1 MQAPAPVIGKAPAG
15 NGNYEGFLSSAGI
28 FEPSVAQPPLPLQE
42 FLALQ
47 PLSLDL
53 QPPLPL
59 QEFWPLQACFSFTFL
74 SVFVSSCAAAEAF
87 APGARFEAFT
97 AAPVPAS
104 KPAIAAPESRNLF
117 DFVIF
122 PNVLL
127 NEFYFSHFRQ
137 KFCQKTV

>member
-1 MQAPAPVIGKAPAG
+1 MKTHQPPYKQKTV
-15 NGNYEGFLSSAGI
+15 EGYREGCYSGI
-28 FEPSVAQPPLPLQE
+28 LLPSVAQPPLPLQE
-42 FLALQ
+42 FLDLQ

-74 SVFVSSCAAAEAF
+74 SAFVSSWAVAEAF
-87 APGARFEAFT
+87 APGTRLEAFT

-104 KPAIAAPESRNLF
+104 KPAIAAPVSRNRF

-127 NEFYFSHFRQ
+127 NEFDCTYFRQ